1 MIMAGEDIRDGQ
13 TIAEEK
19 EPRYFVRPSKSQS
32 RGDVEPYGYLLV
44 LTLSLREFL
53 IKIVCT

>member
-1 MIMAGEDIRDGQ
+1 MAGEDIRDGQ